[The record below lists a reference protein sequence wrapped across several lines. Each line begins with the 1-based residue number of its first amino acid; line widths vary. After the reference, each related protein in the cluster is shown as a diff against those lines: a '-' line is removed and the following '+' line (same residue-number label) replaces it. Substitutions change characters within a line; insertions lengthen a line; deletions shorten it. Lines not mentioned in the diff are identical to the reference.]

1 MSDKKDLLDYI
12 SDNNGIITADKAEDI
27 GFSRGSL
34 KYMTDTGR
42 LEKVE
47 KGIYIL
53 PETMEDDFFILQ
65 SRFKKGIYC
74 LETALFLHDLT
85 DRTPQILK
93 MTFPLTYNL
102 TSPKN
107 AGILCCNCKKE
118 VYSLGICEMKSP
130 YGNRI
135 NVYNA
140 ERTLCD
146 LLKGRNHTDIQII
159 SEAFR
164 RYLQRKDRNINLLS
178 DYGKRLRVENKLH
191 RYLEV
196 LL

>member
-65 SRFKKGIYC
+65 SRF
-74 LETALFLHDLT
+74 
-85 DRTPQILK
+85 
-93 MTFPLTYNL
+93 
-102 TSPKN
+102 S
-107 AGILCCNCKKE
+107 
-118 VYSLGICEMKSP
+118 
-130 YGNRI
+130 
-135 NVYNA
+135 
-140 ERTLCD
+140 
-146 LLKGRNHTDIQII
+146 
-159 SEAFR
+159 
-164 RYLQRKDRNINLLS
+164 NI
-178 DYGKRLRVENKLH
+178 VE
-191 RYLEV
+191 
-196 LL
+196 